1 MPSTPITEVQPL
13 PAGSD
18 DRPRQWP
25 AGPEIRAIGVQYLP
39 IPGHVAIDLVNGCR
53 FSFPVQVVAELRNRR
68 DSQLAAVEIDR
79 FGFNLRWPALALELY
94 VPALLAG
101 IFGARPK

>member
-1 MPSTPITEVQPL
+1 MSSRPDDRQRQWATAPEVRAVAVQYRPST
-13 PAGSD
+13 
-18 DRPRQWP
+18 
-25 AGPEIRAIGVQYLP
+25 
-39 IPGHVAIDLVNGCR
+39 GHVAVELVNGCS
-53 FSFPVQVVAELRNRR
+53 FSFPVQLVAELRNRR

-79 FGFNLRWPALALELY
+79 FGFNLRWPALTLELY